1 MPDENTLFEMTHS
14 EALRFLAALEQ
25 AGNLN
30 GYIMA
35 FHVRHFDS
43 QTGLIDRPGLLKEIT
58 ERCAE
63 G

>member
-1 MPDENTLFEMTHS
+1 MPDENTLFQMTHS
-14 EALRFLAALEQ
+14 EALLFLAALEQ

-35 FHVRHFDS
+35 FHREHFDS
-43 QTGLIDRPGLLKEIT
+43 QTGLIDRPGLLAEIA